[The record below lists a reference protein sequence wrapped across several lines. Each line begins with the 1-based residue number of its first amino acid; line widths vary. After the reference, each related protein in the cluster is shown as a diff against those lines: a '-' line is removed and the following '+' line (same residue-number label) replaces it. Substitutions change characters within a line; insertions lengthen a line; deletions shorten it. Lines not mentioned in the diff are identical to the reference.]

1 MRVYKGVIEHG
12 IELCFKYSL
21 FITVMMGEVDQED
34 RDEMKDISDM
44 IDCIHFGGS
53 HRKNIE
59 TVHYSEWISY
69 RLIILC
75 ITIAC
80 L

>member
-21 FITVMMGEVDQED
+21 FITVMIGEGDQED

-44 IDCIHFGGS
+44 IDSIHF
-53 HRKNIE
+53 
-59 TVHYSEWISY
+59 
-69 RLIILC
+69 
-75 ITIAC
+75 C
-80 L
+80 LLYTSPSPRDATLSRMPSFA

>member
-1 MRVYKGVIEHG
+1 
-12 IELCFKYSL
+12 
-21 FITVMMGEVDQED
+21 MMGEGDQED

-53 HRKNIE
+53 RRKNIE

-80 L
+80 LWRELLRNIFYVSGFSFQK